1 MTRRRSHALP
11 LALATA
17 VLMAAAGAAVAQSAP
32 LGSPVPGQPL
42 GQALEAEAARG
53 PVSFAAHQLTYPR
66 VVGARDSADDRL
78 RVAFA
83 EHGLAYPASELFLRV
98 FKHEREMEVWARSH
112 PDAAFTRVRTYAVCS
127 LPGQLGPKRRMGDLQ
142 VPEGF
147 YYIDDFNPVSE
158 FHLSLRVSYPNTADR
173 LRRDALSLG
182 GDIFVHGGCATVGC
196 VPIEDRNMEELYWLA
211 VQATDAGQRLI
222 PIHIFPARLDRANL
236 RWLEETFAP
245 DPDLLAFWR
254 NLQRGYAFF
263 EETRRVPWVTVAS
276 NGEYAVP
283 DRPAL
288 AADSVPLHG
297 LGEILVLPQEA
308 PVGAD
313 SAATAGSGGGTG
325 GGGTPR

>member
-1 MTRRRSHALP
+1 MTRCSSQALP
-11 LALATA
+11 VALATV
-17 VLMAAAGAAVAQSAP
+17 VLMAVAGAAVAQSAP

-42 GQALEAEAARG
+42 GQSLEAEDARG
-53 PVSFAAHQLTYPR
+53 PVSFAAHQLSFPR
-66 VVGARDSADDRL
+66 VAGARDSADERL
-78 RVAFA
+78 RAAFA
-83 EHGLAYPASELFLRV
+83 EQGVTYPAAELFLRV

-112 PDAAFTRVRTYAVCS
+112 PDAAFTRIRTYAVCS

-196 VPIEDRNMEELYWLA
+196 VPIEDHNMEELYWLA

-222 PIHIFPARLDRANL
+222 PIHIFPARLDHANL
-236 RWLEETFAP
+236 RWLEETFSP
-245 DPDLLAFWR
+245 DPDLLAFWQ

-263 EETRRVPWVTVAS
+263 EETRRVPWITVAS
-276 NGEYAVP
+276 NGDYAVP

-288 AADSVPLHG
+288 AADTLPRHD
-297 LGEILVLPQEA
+297 LGELLVLPEDA
-308 PVGAD
+308 RVGAD
-313 SAATAGSGGGTG
+313 SAATAGSGAGAG
-325 GGGTPR
+325 GGDIPR

>member
-1 MTRRRSHALP
+1 MTRRSRHAAA
-11 LALATA
+11 LALTTA
-17 VLMAAAGAAVAQSAP
+17 MLMAAASAAAQSAP

-42 GQALEAEAARG
+42 GQALEVEDARG
-53 PVSFAAHQLTYPR
+53 PVSFAAHQLSFPR

-78 RVAFA
+78 RAAFA
-83 EHGLAYPASELFLRV
+83 EHGVDYPAAELFLRV
-98 FKHEREMEVWARSH
+98 FKHERQMEVWARSH
-112 PDAAFTRVRTYAVCS
+112 PDAPFVRVRSYTVCS

-222 PIHIFPARLDRANL
+222 PIHIFPARLDPANL
-236 RWLEETFAP
+236 RWLEETFSP
-245 DPDLLAFWR
+245 DPDLLDFWE

-263 EETRRVPWVTVAS
+263 EETRRVPWITVAS

-288 AADSVPLHG
+288 AADTLLLEG
-297 LGEILVLPQEA
+297 LGELLVLPA
-308 PVGAD
+308 DAGASAD
-313 SAATAGSGGGTG
+313 SAGAGAGTG
-325 GGGTPR
+325 GGDSPR

>member
-1 MTRRRSHALP
+1 MTIRIRHPAG
-11 LALATA
+11 LALTTA
-17 VLMAAAGAAVAQSAP
+17 LLVAAAASAAAQTAP

-42 GQALEAEAARG
+42 GQPLDVEGARG
-53 PVSFAAHQLTYPR
+53 PVSFAAHQLSFAR
-66 VVGARDSADDRL
+66 VAGARDSADERL
-78 RVAFA
+78 RAAFA
-83 EHGLAYPASELFLRV
+83 ERGVTYPASELFLRV
-98 FKHEREMEVWARSH
+98 FKHERELEVWARSH
-112 PDAAFTRVRTYAVCS
+112 ADAPFVRVRSYAVCS

-147 YYIDDFNPVSE
+147 YYIDEFNPVSD

-222 PIHIFPARLDRANL
+222 PIHIFPARLDPANL
-236 RWLEETFAP
+236 RWLEETFSP
-245 DPDLLAFWR
+245 DRDLLDFWR

-276 NGEYAVP
+276 SGEYAVP
-283 DRPAL
+283 ERPAL
-288 AADSVPLHG
+288 AADSLS
-297 LGEILVLPQEA
+297 LEALSELLVLPPA
-308 PVGAD
+308 AGTRAD
-313 SAATAGSGGGTG
+313 SAGAGPATGSGGGDS
-325 GGGTPR
+325 PR